1 MKGKE
6 YHSLEGVTEALL
18 KREVQGIL
26 VDAYSAGLRNDLF
39 SKFKVSEIVDYK
51 TAYGIVLSP
60 RSTSLRKCFHRY
72 LQSHRA
78 ELFKM
83 IESKV
88 RPIQVCLLFFFFN
101 FQSRDHVTSIH
112 IGLLKNSW
120 GKVKFPS
127 NPNEKNL
134 SKCNKTIIPAVAL
147 VGYDI
152 GYIILL

>member
-6 YHSLEGVTEALL
+6 YHSLEEVTEALL

-39 SKFKVSEIVDYK
+39 SKFEVSEIVDYK

-83 IESKV
+83 IKSKV
-88 RPIQVCLLFFFFN
+88 RPIQVCLLFFLIFN
-101 FQSRDHVTSIH
+101 PKYCLPSVLIGSRDQHPYWIIEKLVTES
-112 IGLLKNSW
+112 
-120 GKVKFPS
+120 
-127 NPNEKNL
+127 
-134 SKCNKTIIPAVAL
+134 
-147 VGYDI
+147 
-152 GYIILL
+152 